1 MKETYYTISIDVI
14 MSYLNLTTLLW
25 RLFCSG
31 DCGMFTIKAAEF
43 LVHYSPLANLKQ
55 DDMIMFRQKL
65 CIELYKHGALKNA
78 SPNVNSDSENY
89 I

>member
-1 MKETYYTISIDVI
+1 MKTYYTISIDVI
-14 MSYLNLTTLLW
+14 MSYLNLTKLIL
-25 RLFCSG
+25 RSFCSG

-43 LVHYSPLANLKQ
+43 LVHYSPLTNLKQ
-55 DDMIMFRQKL
+55 DDMRMFRQKL

-78 SPNVNSDSENY
+78 SPNVDSDSENN